1 MRKIRPVIGIIL
13 ALLFLTLCFS
23 PQARMVLTL
32 PENQKLVVG
41 ESSQIVLELPDTL
54 KNYIQMQVVGG
65 SSIVFAA
72 PMDPPVAVNRQANG
86 YEIVA
91 LKPGKVDVS
100 VKLLGYIPVKSMAV
114 EAVPPR
120 RVVVGGHS
128 IGVMLQSKGVMVV
141 GFAPVMDNS
150 GAKVCPAR
158 DEGIQIGDLILK
170 VNGKGVGSENDLA
183 RIIDNHREEKMV
195 LTVQRHE
202 QVFEVPVA
210 GYYCPETQRYRIG
223 LYVRDGVVGVG
234 TLTFWD
240 PQTREYAAPGH
251 IIIDADTRQDIKV
264 LSGQIVSASVQSIK
278 PGRPGR
284 PGEKIGVFDSDG
296 TIRGNI
302 IKNTGYGIFGRIDE
316 EISNPLHRY
325 SMEVGYAHQVKKG
338 KAQIYTVINGNDIEA
353 FDIIIEKV
361 YPERQ
366 NGKGMV
372 IRVTDQRLLNVTGGI
387 IQGMSGSPI
396 VQNNRI
402 VGAVTHVFLNDPQR
416 GYGVFMDNMLSET
429 ANEEVKYSAVSTKT
443 LDELTGY
450 CA

>member
-41 ESSQIVLELPDTL
+41 ESSQIILEMPDIL
-54 KNYIQMQVVGG
+54 KDYVQMQVAGG
-65 SSIVFAA
+65 SSIVFAV
-72 PMDPPVAVNRQANG
+72 PTDPPVAVNRQSNG

-91 LKPGKVDVS
+91 LKPGKVDVT

-114 EAVPPR
+114 EAIAPR

-128 IGVMLQSKGVMVV
+128 IGVMLQSRGVMVV
-141 GFAPVMDNS
+141 GFAPVVDNS
-150 GAKVCPAR
+150 GEKVYPAR
-158 DEGIQIGDLILK
+158 DEGMQIGDLILK
-170 VNGKGVGSENDLA
+170 VDGQGVSTENDLA
-183 RIIDNHREEKMV
+183 RIIDNHGEEEMV
-195 LTVQRHE
+195 LTVQRRE
-202 QVFEVPVA
+202 EVFEVPVE

-240 PQTREYAAPGH
+240 PQTRQYAALGH
-251 IIIDADTRQDIKV
+251 VIIDADTRQGIQV
-264 LSGQIVSASVQSIK
+264 LSGQIVSASVQTIK

-284 PGEKIGVFDSDG
+284 PGEKIGIFNSE
-296 TIRGNI
+296 GNI
-302 IKNTGYGIFGRIDE
+302 KGNITKNTSFGIFGLTDD

-338 KAQIYTVINGNDIEA
+338 KAQIYTVINGEDIEA
-353 FDIIIEKV
+353 FDVVIEKV

-372 IRVTDQRLLNVTGGI
+372 IRVTDERLLNVTGGI

-396 VQNNRI
+396 IQNNRI
-402 VGAVTHVFLNDPQR
+402 IGAVTHVFLNDPQR

-429 ANEEVKYSAVSTKT
+429 TDEEVISSSVSTKH
-443 LDELTGY
+443 
-450 CA
+450 

>member
-41 ESSQIVLELPDTL
+41 ESSQIILEMPDIL
-54 KNYIQMQVVGG
+54 KDYVQMQVAGG
-65 SSIVFAA
+65 SSIVFAV
-72 PMDPPVAVNRQANG
+72 PTDPPVAVNRQSNG

-91 LKPGKVDVS
+91 LKPGKVDVT

-114 EAVPPR
+114 EAIAPR

-128 IGVMLQSKGVMVV
+128 IGVMLQSRGVMVV
-141 GFAPVMDNS
+141 GFAPVVDNS
-150 GAKVCPAR
+150 GEKVYPAR
-158 DEGIQIGDLILK
+158 DEGMQIGDLILK
-170 VNGKGVGSENDLA
+170 VDGQGVSTENDLA
-183 RIIDNHREEKMV
+183 RIIDNHGEEEMV
-195 LTVQRHE
+195 LTVQRRE
-202 QVFEVPVA
+202 EVFEVPVE

-240 PQTREYAAPGH
+240 PQTRQYAALGH
-251 IIIDADTRQDIKV
+251 VIIDADTRQGIQV
-264 LSGQIVSASVQSIK
+264 LSGQIVSASVQTIK

-284 PGEKIGVFDSDG
+284 PGEKIGIFNSE
-296 TIRGNI
+296 GNI
-302 IKNTGYGIFGRIDE
+302 KGNITKNTSFGIFGLTDD

-338 KAQIYTVINGNDIEA
+338 KAQIYTVINGEDIEA
-353 FDIIIEKV
+353 FDVVIEKV

-372 IRVTDQRLLNVTGGI
+372 IRVTDERLLNVTGGI

-396 VQNNRI
+396 IQNNRI
-402 VGAVTHVFLNDPQR
+402 IGAVTHVFLNDPQR
-416 GYGVFMDNMLSET
+416 GYGVFMDHMLSET
-429 ANEEVKYSAVSTKT
+429 TDEEVISSSVSTKH
-443 LDELTGY
+443 
-450 CA
+450 